1 MISHKNIIYWLVIW
15 IFSFLIGYLWE
26 KFHYLPD
33 TETEHYFSWAVYD
46 SSKVKE
52 VYSYIEKYYYWF
64 QIKDQKKMEDDYLSA
79 MTMALWDK
87 HTNYFNRVDSEKFT
101 DSLAWDFQ
109 WIGAVIQ
116 DHKKWILIVKVI
128 DNSPAQKNN
137 LIAWDIITHVN
148 SDSMLGVPSSEAVN
162 KIRGPKWT
170 TVILSIVT
178 VKDEQKKE
186 VTITRDTVV
195 VPSVESRVLTW
206 WQIGY
211 IWISVFGETTAVDI
225 ESALNKLTQ
234 SGVQAIVVDARSNG
248 WWYLESAVDIL
259 SLFLGK
265 NKIAVITKWNNPKDN
280 QKFYTKN
287 LAFSLPKIP
296 VVMLVN
302 SMSASATEILAWAL
316 QDYDRAIIIGETSY
330 GKWSVQTPF
339 LLSDWSLVKVTTA
352 KWYTP
357 KERWIDE
364 KWIIPDIEVHFR
376 DEDFKTAY
384 DRQLEWAISVI
395 TLMLNSKKSF
405 VEWKEEA
412 MKLTF

>member
-364 KWIIPDIEVHFR
+364 KWIIPDIEIHFR
-376 DEDFKTAY
+376 DEDFKSAY

>member
-1 MISHKNIIYWLVIW
+1 
-15 IFSFLIGYLWE
+15 
-26 KFHYLPD
+26 
-33 TETEHYFSWAVYD
+33 
-46 SSKVKE
+46 
-52 VYSYIEKYYYWF
+52 
-64 QIKDQKKMEDDYLSA
+64 
-79 MTMALWDK
+79 
-87 HTNYFNRVDSEKFT
+87 
-101 DSLAWDFQ
+101 
-109 WIGAVIQ
+109 
-116 DHKKWILIVKVI
+116 
-128 DNSPAQKNN
+128 
-137 LIAWDIITHVN
+137 
-148 SDSMLGVPSSEAVN
+148 MLGVPSSEAVN
-162 KIRGPKWT
+162 KIRGPKGT

-195 VPSVESRVLTW
+195 VPSVESRVLTGG
-206 WQIGY
+206 QIGY
-211 IWISVFGETTAVDI
+211 IGISVFGETTAVDI

-248 WWYLESAVDIL
+248 GGYLESAVDIL

-265 NKIAVITKWNNPKDN
+265 NKIAVITKGNNPKDN

-302 SMSASATEILAWAL
+302 SMSASATEILAGAL

-330 GKWSVQTPF
+330 GKGSVQTPF
-339 LLSDWSLVKVTTA
+339 LLSDGSLVKVTTA

-357 KERWIDE
+357 KERGIDE
-364 KWIIPDIEVHFR
+364 KGIIPDIEIHFR
-376 DEDFKTAY
+376 DEDFKSAY
-384 DRQLEWAISVI
+384 DRQLEGAISVI

-405 VEWKEEA
+405 AEWKEEA

>member
-364 KWIIPDIEVHFR
+364 KWIIPDIEIHFR
-376 DEDFKTAY
+376 DEDFKSAY

-405 VEWKEEA
+405 AEWKEEA

>member
-26 KFHYLPD
+26 KFHFLPD
-33 TETEHYFSWAVYD
+33 TEKEYYFSWAVYD
-46 SSKVKE
+46 SKKTKE
-52 VYSYIEKYYYWF
+52 VYSFIEKYYYWF
-64 QIKDQKKMEDDYLSA
+64 QKKDYKKMEDDYLSA

-87 HTNYFNRVDSEKFT
+87 HTNYFNWVDSQKFT

-116 DHKKWILIVKVI
+116 DHKKWILIVKII
-128 DNSPAQKNN
+128 DKSPAQKNN

-148 SDSMLGVPSSEAVN
+148 GDSMLGVPSSEAVN

-170 TVILSIVT
+170 TVILSIIT

-186 VTITRDTVV
+186 VTIKRDTVI

-206 WQIGY
+206 GKIWY
-211 IWISVFGETTAVDI
+211 IWISVFGETTAIDI
-225 ESALNKLTQ
+225 EAALKNLTQ
-234 SGVQAIVVDARSNG
+234 SWVQAIVVDARSNG

-265 NKIAVITKWNNPKDN
+265 NKIAVTTKWNNPEDN

-287 LAFSLPKIP
+287 LAFSFPKIP

-357 KERWIDE
+357 KDRWIDE
-364 KWIIPDIEVHFR
+364 KWIIPDIEIHFR
-376 DEDFKTAY
+376 DEDFKSAY
-384 DRQLEWAISVI
+384 DRQLEWAVSVI
-395 TLMLNSKKSF
+395 TLMLDSKKTF
-405 VEWKEEA
+405 TEWKDEA
-412 MKLTF
+412 VKLTF

>member
-15 IFSFLIGYLWE
+15 IFSFLIGYFWE
-26 KFHYLPD
+26 KFHYLPNI
-33 TETEHYFSWAVYD
+33 ETEYYFSWAVYE
-46 SSKVKE
+46 SSKAKE

-64 QIKDQKKMEDDYLSA
+64 QKKDQKKMEDEYLSA

-148 SDSMLGVPSSEAVN
+148 GDSMLGVPSSEAVN

-170 TVILSIVT
+170 TVTLSIIT
-178 VKDEQKKE
+178 IKDEQKKE
-186 VTITRDTVV
+186 VTITRDTVI

-206 WQIGY
+206 WQIWY

-225 ESALNKLTQ
+225 ESALKKLTQ

-265 NKIAVITKWNNPKDN
+265 NKIAVITKWNNLKDN

-287 LAFSLPKIP
+287 LAFSLPNIP

-364 KWIIPDIEVHFR
+364 KWIIPDIEIHFR
-376 DEDFKTAY
+376 DEDYKSAY

-405 VEWKEEA
+405 AEWKEEA